1 MAQKRMNDIMCMPN
15 YKDGSIVN
23 LMSSVLKAYGY
34 ESKYEALEILKPDEL
49 FESKNIVLIVVD
61 GLGYEYLTKYGKG
74 TVFNNYLKGKITSVF
89 PATTATAITTF
100 VTGVAPQQHAVT
112 GWYVYLKE
120 LGLVTTI
127 LPFTPRCGGLSFGQI
142 KINPEIIF
150 NQKSVF
156 EKIKANSYYI
166 IHKDFLGSDYTVALS
181 GRAKSVPFNSLTDF
195 FRQIKQ
201 VLSSTKSKKYIYAY
215 LHKFD
220 SLCHEYGTKSAEVFA
235 YFKKLNK
242 KLIPFL
248 KSINGTN
255 TTVIITADHGLID
268 TTESR
273 IIKLKEHLEFVDTLT
288 LPLCGDTRIGY
299 CYVHPSKAKY
309 FEEYVNKFF
318 KNCCELYKAED
329 LIRTKC
335 FGLFEPSENL
345 FDRVGDYVL
354 IMKENY
360 IIRDFVLG
368 EDEYFP
374 KGNHGG
380 VSKEEMFIPLIVVNR

>member
-1 MAQKRMNDIMCMPN
+1 MTQKNISNIMYKPI

-23 LMSSVLKAYGY
+23 LMSSVLKAYGC
-34 ESKYEALEILKPDEL
+34 ESKYEALKILKPDEL
-49 FESKNIVLIVVD
+49 RESKNIVLIVID

-74 TVFNNYLKGKITSVF
+74 TVFNNYLRGKITSVF

-100 VTGVAPQQHAVT
+100 VTGVAPQQHAIT

-120 LGLVTTI
+120 LGLVSTI
-127 LPFTPRCGGLSFGQI
+127 LPFTPRCGGLSFSQI
-142 KINPEIIF
+142 KINPKVIF

-181 GRAKSVPFNSLTDF
+181 GRAKSRPFNSLTDF
-195 FRQIKQ
+195 FRQIRR
-201 VLSSTKSKKYIYAY
+201 VLSSTKSKKYVYAY

-235 YFKKLNK
+235 YFKNLNK

-248 KSINGTN
+248 KSIKGTD

-268 TTESR
+268 TTKSR
-273 IIKLKEHLEFVDTLT
+273 IIKLKEHPEFVDTLI

-299 CYVHPSKAKY
+299 CYVHPSKIKH
-309 FEEYVNKFF
+309 FREYVNRVF
-318 KNCCELYKAED
+318 KNCCELYRGEE
-329 LIRTKC
+329 LIRKKY
-335 FGLFEPSENL
+335 FGLFEPNENL
-345 FDRVGDYVL
+345 FSRVGDYILV
-354 IMKENY
+354 MKENY

-374 KGNHGG
+374 IGNHGG
-380 VSKEEMFIPLIVVNR
+380 VSKEEMFVPLIVVNR